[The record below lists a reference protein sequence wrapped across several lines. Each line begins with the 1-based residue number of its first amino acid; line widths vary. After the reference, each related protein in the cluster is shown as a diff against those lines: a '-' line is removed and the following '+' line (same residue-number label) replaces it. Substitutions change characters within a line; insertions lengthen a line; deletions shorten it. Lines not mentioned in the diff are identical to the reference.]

1 MSYSEAKYDVY
12 ICYSREDL
20 YDENNTINPDNAI
33 YKIKHALSEAGISYW
48 IDEECMKSGEHSAL
62 QIVSSIESSAIVL
75 FIASKNS
82 IASEW
87 AMNEIVYAYGDDK
100 HIIPVRIDETS
111 YRENRKLPY
120 YLIDC
125 KSIDYYLYPTKA
137 IDYLVHVIRA
147 YLDREKGVQCAP
159 SPKCFNREEQLE
171 EIRRQKEIAQRL
183 AEEEE
188 RAQRLAEEEE
198 RFRRLA
204 EVEERFRRLADKV
217 EERLRRLAEE
227 VEERFRILAEEERAR
242 KIKDEWLQRQE
253 AADNATQRQI
263 DDRNLIEKPISAS
276 PPMSKNTPTASS
288 RGRLLTG
295 VGSLV
300 GSVIGGIGVTI
311 ASAAKMVSDGFKSAF
326 NKSSVSNIAD
336 FNHHYGTDNVLS
348 SIYAP
353 AEVKRASHMLVQV
366 FLHSPKETN
375 KVQLL
380 ALEADKGTE
389 RRDYTPL
396 TCKLQKGDKVDV
408 HLDIRGETLLMSE
421 VKSIVWQG
429 THKKCRFDFSVP
441 KDIDVDE
448 LSCVALL
455 TANGIPIG
463 EMSFITQVVDKPKKA
478 NSEIFA
484 RKYNQVF
491 ISYAHEDEEKVKLF
505 AEGFELMEVPYF
517 FDRRYLKIGDV
528 FPRVIEDYIN
538 SSDLFVLCWS
548 KNAEQSEYVRK
559 ELDQALKLAY
569 PQVQPA
575 SAAKLSI
582 YPYSIEP
589 RADLPSDMKDI
600 YHFGKL

>member
-12 ICYSREDL
+12 ICYSKKDL

-33 YKIKHALSEAGISYW
+33 YKIKHALTEAGISYW
-48 IDEECMKSGEHSAL
+48 IDEEGIDWGDKFPEVIS
-62 QIVSSIESSAIVL
+62 SSIESSSIVV
-75 FIASKNS
+75 FVSSKNS
-82 IASEW
+82 IDSKW
-87 AMNEIVYAYGDDK
+87 VTKEIALAKSLEKY
-100 HIIPVRIDETS
+100 IIPIRIDDTS
-111 YRENRKLPY
+111 YLENCKLVF

-125 KSIDYYLYPTKA
+125 KTIDYYLNPTKA
-137 IDYLVHVIRA
+137 IDDLIHVIV
-147 YLDREKGVQCAP
+147 YIKRERIEELCLKCAP
-159 SPKCFNREEQLE
+159 PPEYFNREEQLE
-171 EIRRQKEIAQRL
+171 ERRRQKEIVQRL
-183 AEEEE
+183 AEGKSALIKEEWFQIQQ
-188 RAQRLAEEEE
+188 AG
-198 RFRRLA
+198 
-204 EVEERFRRLADKV
+204 
-217 EERLRRLAEE
+217 
-227 VEERFRILAEEERAR
+227 
-242 KIKDEWLQRQE
+242 
-253 AADNATQRQI
+253 DNATQRQI
-263 DDRNLIEKPISAS
+263 DDRDLIEEQKSAAL
-276 PPMSKNTPTASS
+276 PMRENTPTASS
-288 RGRLLTG
+288 REKLRRKR
-295 VGSLV
+295 SLV
-300 GSVIGGIGVTI
+300 GSVIGRIGFTI
-311 ASAAKMVSDGFKSAF
+311 ANAANKISDGFKSAF
-326 NKSSVSNIAD
+326 NKSSVSYIAD

-505 AEGFELMEVPYF
+505 AEGFELMDVPYF

-528 FPRVIEDYIN
+528 FPKVIEDYIN

-575 SAAKLSI
+575 SAAQLSI

>member
-1 MSYSEAKYDVY
+1 MSYRETKYDVY

-20 YDENNTINPDNAI
+20 YDENNTINPNNAI

-48 IDEECMKSGEHSAL
+48 IDEGEYTIR

-100 HIIPVRIDETS
+100 HIITVRIDDTS
-111 YRENRKLPY
+111 SIENNELTY
-120 YLIDC
+120 YLNGC
-125 KSIDYYLYPTKA
+125 KHIDYYLNPTKA
-137 IDYLVHVIRA
+137 IDDLIHVIST
-147 YLDREKGVQCAP
+147 YIERERGVQCAP
-159 SPKCFNREEQLE
+159 TRMSLNRKEQLE

-183 AEEEE
+183 AEED
-188 RAQRLAEEEE
+188 RARRLAEEEE
-198 RFRRLA
+198 RFRR
-204 EVEERFRRLADKV
+204 
-217 EERLRRLAEE
+217 
-227 VEERFRILAEEERAR
+227 LAEEERAR

-326 NKSSVSNIAD
+326 NKSSVSYIAD

-353 AEVKRASHMLVQV
+353 AEVKRASHMLVHV

-396 TCKLQKGDKVDV
+396 TCRLQKGDKVDV

-421 VKSIVWQG
+421 VKSIIWQG

-505 AEGFELMEVPYF
+505 AEGFELMDVPYF

-528 FPRVIEDYIN
+528 FPKVIEDYIN

-559 ELDQALKLAY
+559 ELNQALKLAY

>member
-1 MSYSEAKYDVY
+1 MSYRETKYDVY

-20 YDENNTINPDNAI
+20 YDENNTINPNNAI

-48 IDEECMKSGEHSAL
+48 IDEGEYTIR

-100 HIIPVRIDETS
+100 HIITVRIDDTS
-111 YRENRKLPY
+111 SIENNELTY
-120 YLIDC
+120 YLNGC
-125 KSIDYYLYPTKA
+125 KHIDYYLNPTKA
-137 IDYLVHVIRA
+137 IDDLIHVIST
-147 YLDREKGVQCAP
+147 YIERERGVQCAP
-159 SPKCFNREEQLE
+159 TRMSLNRKEQLE

-183 AEEEE
+183 AEED
-188 RAQRLAEEEE
+188 RARRLAEEEE
-198 RFRRLA
+198 RFRR
-204 EVEERFRRLADKV
+204 
-217 EERLRRLAEE
+217 
-227 VEERFRILAEEERAR
+227 LAEEERAR

-326 NKSSVSNIAD
+326 NKSSVSYIAD

-375 KVQLL
+375 KVQL
-380 ALEADKGTE
+380 
-389 RRDYTPL
+389 
-396 TCKLQKGDKVDV
+396 
-408 HLDIRGETLLMSE
+408 
-421 VKSIVWQG
+421 
-429 THKKCRFDFSVP
+429 
-441 KDIDVDE
+441 
-448 LSCVALL
+448 
-455 TANGIPIG
+455 
-463 EMSFITQVVDKPKKA
+463 
-478 NSEIFA
+478 
-484 RKYNQVF
+484 
-491 ISYAHEDEEKVKLF
+491 
-505 AEGFELMEVPYF
+505 
-517 FDRRYLKIGDV
+517 
-528 FPRVIEDYIN
+528 
-538 SSDLFVLCWS
+538 
-548 KNAEQSEYVRK
+548 
-559 ELDQALKLAY
+559 
-569 PQVQPA
+569 
-575 SAAKLSI
+575 
-582 YPYSIEP
+582 
-589 RADLPSDMKDI
+589 
-600 YHFGKL
+600 